1 MVADLIALTP
11 CEDHTPRRTDPRGT
25 RLDEWQLLLLE
36 ALPAGLAKAEI
47 FRTSH
52 WRFAEYVY
60 REEGKK
66 QTLVAARS
74 VLLDRCPRLEIFFK
88 SEDEIR
94 RGL

>member
-1 MVADLIALTP
+1 MIALGAT
-11 CEDHTPRRTDPRGT
+11 EY
-25 RLDEWQLLLLE
+25 
-36 ALPAGLAKAEI
+36 A
-47 FRTSH
+47 H

-88 SEDEIR
+88 PEDEIR
-94 RGL
+94 GGL